1 MAQNLTIRL
10 ARSTDYDQILKLS
23 KGIYDGHDYLPPRYH
38 TWMAM
43 KNLHVMLAF
52 SGNKL
57 ASLIAC
63 SIIDEGK
70 TVVIRAGRTSPEFRG
85 QGIYKLLQRAILDF
99 SLKRY
104 PIIQKWR
111 LLTVFS
117 PEMLD
122 NSYENVDEQD
132 SLTCMVLSSTKRPQS
147 FSFNLDSLEIQ
158 SCTKEYVCN
167 VIFQKEIE
175 KLFPGKVIQAD
186 RFPIEPFRSNIDYLM
201 QENDSLYFAVEKCAQ
216 IGCRPRSFSLGVR
229 SQYVKFVNW
238 CVTIYSDDPQ
248 LYQAHLVHQFKRS
261 CEKIESEF
269 SFVCCHDKKFTKNG
283 IEVLQ
288 EFLSLKSEEDIKLRK
303 AYVYEQKRPCSPIK
317 GQTELNNCQTNSISR
332 TF

>member
-10 ARSTDYDQILKLS
+10 ARSTDYDQVVKLS

-38 TWMAM
+38 TWITIE
-43 KNLHVMLAF
+43 NLHVMLAC

-57 ASLIAC
+57 ASLVAC

-70 TVVIRAGRTSPEFRG
+70 TVVTRAGRTSPEFRG
-85 QGIYKLLQRAILDF
+85 QGIFKLLQQAIVDF

-111 LLTVFS
+111 LVTVLS

-147 FSFNLDSLEIQ
+147 FSFNLDLLEIQ
-158 SCTKEYVCN
+158 SCTKEYVWN
-167 VIFQKEIE
+167 VMFQKEVA
-175 KLFPGKVIQAD
+175 KLLLGKLIQAD
-186 RFPIEPFRSNIDYLM
+186 RFPIEPSLSNINYLM
-201 QENDSLYFAVEKCAQ
+201 QENDSLYFAVEKCVHD
-216 IGCRPRSFSLGVR
+216 GSHPRSFSLGVR

-261 CEKIESEF
+261 CEEIESEF
-269 SFVCCHDKKFTKNG
+269 SFVCCHDKKFTKSG
-283 IEVLQ
+283 IELLQ
-288 EFLSLKSEEDIKLRK
+288 QFLNLKSDEDIKLRK
-303 AYVYEQKRPCSPIK
+303 AYVYEQKLPSSK
-317 GQTELNNCQTNSISR
+317 L
-332 TF
+332 